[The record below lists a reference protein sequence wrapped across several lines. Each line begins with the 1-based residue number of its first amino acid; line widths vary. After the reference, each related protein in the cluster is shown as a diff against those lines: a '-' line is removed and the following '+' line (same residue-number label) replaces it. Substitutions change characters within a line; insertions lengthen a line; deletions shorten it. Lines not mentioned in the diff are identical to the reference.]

1 MGRKECA
8 DLVKKILGVAG
19 GIVGGIAGAVVLSAA
34 VYMPFVISDA
44 RKKYR
49 DKCEY
54 LLILGG
60 NVIGTD
66 TPSAQLLERMKSAA
80 VYLKEN
86 PETVAVPCGGCFRE
100 GQKKSEAEIIASYLI
115 EQGIATKRIIL
126 EDKSTTTYENFEF
139 GTKIIE
145 NHAQKP
151 LDELKIAFLS
161 SDYHLHRAAIIAKR
175 CGVKDCGRVSSPTPG
190 KALPRYL
197 REYVVAVELLYHDL
211 IK

>member
-1 MGRKECA
+1 MYDVITVSLEWKGSEV
-8 DLVKKILGVAG
+8 LVNKILGVAG
-19 GIVGGIAGAVVLSAA
+19 GVVGGLAGAAVISAA

-49 DKCEY
+49 DKYEY

-60 NVIGTD
+60 NVVGAD
-66 TPSAQLLERMKSAA
+66 TPSAQLFERMKSAA

-86 PETVAVPCGGCFRE
+86 PETVAVPCGGCFRD
-100 GQKKSEAEIIASYLI
+100 GQKKSEAE
-115 EQGIATKRIIL
+115 RIIL

-145 NHAQKP
+145 NHAGKT
-151 LDELKIAFLS
+151 LDDISIAFLS

-175 CGVKDCGRVSSPTPG
+175 CGVKNCGRVSSPTPG
-190 KALPRYL
+190 KALPRYA
-197 REYVVAVELLYHDL
+197 RECIVAVELLYRSL
-211 IK
+211 LKK